1 VEDVVDYV
9 PTTYPGARLP
19 HALVSVDGQLVSPH
33 DVLDPNMLT
42 LFTFDGS
49 AWEPV
54 VAGMRDVR
62 PGMSLVVLDAPVGVD
77 RNELISLYEVGESG
91 AVLVRPDGH
100 VAWRTNDSGSS
111 LSDFLETHWRKY
123 YVESV

>member
-1 VEDVVDYV
+1 
-9 PTTYPGARLP
+9 
-19 HALVSVDGQLVSPH
+19 
-33 DVLDPNMLT
+33 MLT

-54 VAGMRDVR
+54 VEGLSSSK
-62 PGMSLVVLDAPVGVD
+62 PGIELVVLDAPVGVD